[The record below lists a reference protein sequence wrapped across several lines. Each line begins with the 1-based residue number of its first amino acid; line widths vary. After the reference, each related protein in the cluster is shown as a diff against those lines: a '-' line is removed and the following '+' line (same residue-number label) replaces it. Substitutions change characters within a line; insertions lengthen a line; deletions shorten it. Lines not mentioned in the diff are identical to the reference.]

1 MLSDSVLKM
10 LQKDKGGFLYRV
22 AVKQSCYF
30 TLTPDTLESRSL
42 NHSGP
47 QFPHLKNE
55 GSGLS

>member
-10 LQKDKGGFLYRV
+10 LQKGKGFLQGV

-42 NHSGP
+42 SRSGP
-47 QFPHLKNE
+47 QFPYLKND
-55 GSGLS
+55 GSGLG